1 MQPLFSKELSKEI
14 LDNKRF
20 FRAIAHPLR
29 QQMLEFI
36 NEQQETNVGK
46 IAKAFDIEQSIASQ
60 HLAVL
65 RQIYLVNDRRD
76 GKYIYY
82 SINNEEMNNGIEWIQ
97 SRTVVNVD

>member
-29 QQMLEFI
+29 QKMLEFI
-36 NEQQETNVGK
+36 NEQQEINVGD
-46 IAKAFDIEQSIASQ
+46 IAIKFRLDHSVASQ

-65 RQIYLVNDRRD
+65 RQSYLVNDRRD

-82 SINNEEMNNGIEWIQ
+82 SINDKEMNNGIDWIQ
-97 SRTVVNVD
+97 SRTVVNAI